1 MSQRFRIDGTH
12 LIPDERATGPQAPS
26 APSPL
31 TGRTG
36 SYVLQSTSPDLL
48 VFSRS
53 PAEGGSVPTPR
64 VVLSGDASGFPLADL
79 IAFLSQARWSGIVR
93 VQAPGGERSV
103 VLREGEV
110 RGATSDVAA
119 DRLGEVLVRLGYV
132 DRAQLEAVLREQPP
146 SKIGRTLVERG
157 LLQAHDLF
165 RCVTH
170 QVSEIFHAIVLCR
183 EGSFFL
189 VDQPVEDKLGHNIQ
203 LSTQSLLMDSIRKI
217 DELAHFRKRIPHS
230 RLHVMR
236 KAPTFAKLEP
246 DEDRVLN
253 LVDGRRTVLEL
264 GQASRLSEFDVTKV
278 LYGLMEGG
286 FVGLSDKPQGAATP
300 SLSGLPSV
308 RPRSIMGIPVVRPS
322 STGLQAVRTTQSGLR
337 SITSMQ
343 DASPMP
349 EVGEVVLVF
358 NRIFR
363 EIATEVS
370 KQGLARE
377 FIASANA
384 ALSGQALS
392 SSPVLAGLAFAP
404 DGSLSDARLID
415 AYAQHR
421 TALGSEPMAAFRQA
435 LSDVMFFL
443 LFQAGELLESRA
455 DEDLARRVKDMLTAL
470 GGT

>member
-1 MSQRFRIDGTH
+1 MSQRFRIDGSQ
-12 LIPDERATGPQAPS
+12 LVPDERQGAQQAS
-26 APSPL
+26 TLA
-31 TGRTG
+31 GRTG
-36 SYVLQSTSPDLL
+36 SYVLQPTSPDLL
-48 VFSRS
+48 VFSRT
-53 PAEGGSVPTPR
+53 PAEGGALAAPR
-64 VVLSGDASGFPLADL
+64 VVLSGDAAGFPLSDL
-79 IAFLSQARWSGIVR
+79 IAFLSQSRWSGVIR

-103 VLREGEV
+103 ILREGEV
-110 RGATSDVAA
+110 RGATSDVVA

-132 DRAQLEAVLREQPP
+132 ERAQLETVLREQPP

-165 RCVTH
+165 KCVTH

-230 RLHVMR
+230 RLYVLR
-236 KAPTFAKLEP
+236 KGQMNAKLDA
-246 DEDRVLN
+246 DEDKVLA
-253 LVDGRRTVLEL
+253 LVDGRRTLLDL

-278 LYGLMEGG
+278 VYGLLEGG
-286 FVGLSDKPQGAATP
+286 FVQLSDKPMGGTAQ
-300 SLSGLPSV
+300 SLSGIPAV
-308 RPRSIMGIPVVRPS
+308 RPKTFMGIPVVRPS
-322 STGLQAVRTTQSGLR
+322 STGIPAVRVSQSGLR
-337 SITSMQ
+337 AITQ
-343 DASPMP
+343 QATQTPVLD
-349 EVGEVVLVF
+349 VREVVRVF

-363 EIATEVS
+363 EIASEVS

-392 SSPVLAGLAFAP
+392 SSPVLAGLAFAQ
-404 DGSLSDARLID
+404 DGSLQDARLVESYERYR
-415 AYAQHR
+415 A
-421 TALGSEPMAAFRQA
+421 TLGPEPLAAFRQA

-455 DEDLARRVKDMLTAL
+455 DEDLARRVKDMLATL
-470 GGT
+470 GGS